1 VFDLERR
8 SVVVTG
14 GTGNLGH
21 AVVAAYLAAN
31 AHVCVAVR
39 DPEKGAA
46 LEAALSEALAAPRG
60 PAIAAEDDPRLLLVQ
75 ADPADPAAMAAL
87 VDRVMH
93 AWGRLDILANLAGR
107 FAAAAPNDVDVAR
120 ELWDANV
127 RTTLVATE
135 ACLGPMRARGHGR
148 IVSVAANAALRGGKN
163 AAGFAM
169 SKSAIVR
176 WTESL
181 AAEVK
186 AEGITVNCVLPGTI
200 DHPANRVAMPK
211 ADPATWASPAEVAAT
226 ILFLSS
232 DEASGVT
239 GAAIPITAR
248 V

>member
-1 VFDLERR
+1 MFDLERR

-14 GTGNLGH
+14 GTGNLGG

-39 DPEKGAA
+39 DPAKGAT
-46 LEAALSEALAAPRG
+46 LQAALADQAG
-60 PAIAAEDDPRLLLVQ
+60 TAEDPRLLVVT
-75 ADPADPAAMAAL
+75 ADPADPVAMGAL
-87 VDRVMH
+87 VDQVMRV
-93 AWGRLDILANLAGR
+93 WGRLDILANLAGR
-107 FAAAAPNDVDVAR
+107 FAAAAPNDVDLAQ

-127 RTTLVATE
+127 RTTLVATN
-135 ACLGPMRARGHGR
+135 ACLRPMRARGRGR
-148 IVSVAANAALRGGKN
+148 VVSVAASAALRGGKN
-163 AAGFAM
+163 AAGYAM

-181 AAEVK
+181 AAELK
-186 AEGITVNCVLPGTI
+186 NEGITVNCVLPGTI
-200 DHPANRVAMPK
+200 DHPSNRAALPK

-239 GAAIPITAR
+239 GAAIPINAR
-248 V
+248 T

>member
-1 VFDLERR
+1 M
-8 SVVVTG
+8 VTG
-14 GTGNLGH
+14 GTGNLGG

-39 DPEKGAA
+39 DAAKGAT
-46 LEAALSEALAAPRG
+46 LQAALADQAGTVE
-60 PAIAAEDDPRLLLVQ
+60 DPRLLVIT
-75 ADPADPAAMAAL
+75 ADPADPAAMGAL
-87 VDRVMH
+87 VDQVMRV
-93 AWGRLDILANLAGR
+93 WGRLDILANLAGR
-107 FAAAAPNDVDVAR
+107 FAAAAPNDVDLAR

-135 ACLGPMRARGHGR
+135 ACLRPMRARGRGR
-148 IVSVAANAALRGGKN
+148 IVSVAASAALRGGKN
-163 AAGFAM
+163 AAGYAM

-181 AAEVK
+181 AAELK
-186 AEGITVNCVLPGTI
+186 NEGITVNCVLPGTI
-200 DHPANRVAMPK
+200 DHPRNRAALPK

-239 GAAIPITAR
+239 GAAIPVTAR
-248 V
+248 A

>member
-14 GTGNLGH
+14 GTGNLGR
-21 AVVAAYLAAN
+21 AVVFAFLAVN

-39 DPEKGAA
+39 DPQKGAA
-46 LEAALSEALAAPRG
+46 LRAALAG
-60 PAIAAEDDPRLLLVQ
+60 QDAAENDPRLLLIP
-75 ADPADPAAMAAL
+75 ADPADPAAMAGL
-87 VDRVMH
+87 VDRVMR

-107 FAAAAPNDVDVAR
+107 FAAAAPNDVDAAR

-181 AAEVK
+181 AAQVK
-186 AEGITVNCVLPGTI
+186 AEGITVNSVLPGTI
-200 DHPANRVAMPK
+200 DHPTNRAATPK
-211 ADPATWASPAEVAAT
+211 ADPASWATPAEVAAT

-239 GAAIPITAR
+239 GAAIPITGRA
-248 V
+248 